1 MLVRNCSGGLVFF
14 DSKVLLLMNDKHE
27 WVFPK
32 GVMHEGDEEKSLALR
47 RVLLEAGI
55 KAHILAAAGK
65 TAYEYYS
72 LSRQRP
78 VSNKI
83 SWYIMSC
90 ETDEVIPSVENNF
103 VDGGFFT
110 VEEAMDMVTYS
121 QDKSLLMLAFQKYK
135 DISNSASH

>member
-14 DSKVLLLMNDKHE
+14 DSKVLLLKNDKHE

-32 GVMHEGDEEKSLALR
+32 GVLHEGDEEKSLALR

-55 KAHILAAAGK
+55 KAHIMAPAGK
-65 TAYEYYS
+65 TAYEFYS

-78 VSNKI
+78 VSNRI
-83 SWYIMSC
+83 SWFIMSC
-90 ETDEVIPSVENNF
+90 ETNEVIPSVQDKF

-135 DISNSASH
+135 ELSKANSH